1 MDGPKIAPAAMARMA
16 ASRSRLI
23 SAPSVANSG
32 TRRRQTEEASTEE
45 ASPPVDLLVDERL
58 ANRGFSAKLFHHQLV
73 DIWELCCGT
82 EKLAQHIETAVAGM
96 SSMSAGSRAMLVET
110 AVSRAYVLLRIIR
123 GPAGIAWASEHTAV
137 HHLEL
142 LLSTEE
148 THIVLQQLAIKL
160 LEENEKLNRGPTWAS
175 HREGRHASQSG
186 VHALRALATEAGA
199 FGAARASHMVRGL
212 VGTCMSAS
220 RQAAE
225 GSHRGTEEASP
236 PVVLGDHDIV
246 LALMAFFG
254 NAPLNAQ
261 LHKGKMKVNFAKHYN
276 STHAG
281 WGILSWGVLTKRC
294 RLGPLSPVAF
304 DLAIRSQ
311 SKKAKEQLHALG
323 VDSAESLE
331 RKRAALDSCA
341 KPLLSAAGFEIC
353 GTSVEVIP
361 LLPSLVFVHACEFAQ
376 ALSDEN
382 IGEGGVKKVL
392 SLPEADYQ
400 AQVVQALQGL
410 MREREPDHK
419 CREKCYMQVLLQT
432 ALGRSASG
440 ASGGQSPSS
449 GASGSQ
455 SPSKTL
461 VAQSDGPIKHRGRK
475 SALAKTARALRSA
488 RACTRTGVRVKKM
501 HSKTRAGKGI
511 MRKKRKA
518 SVDKLKYKDIVHC
531 ELCGCLVRRDV
542 LPRHQESAKCLPLR
556 EPRGQS
562 KQTSK
567 KSL

>member
-1 MDGPKIAPAAMARMA
+1 MNVEVHTWK
-16 ASRSRLI
+16 
-23 SAPSVANSG
+23 
-32 TRRRQTEEASTEE
+32 
-45 ASPPVDLLVDERL
+45 
-58 ANRGFSAKLFHHQLV
+58 
-73 DIWELCCGT
+73 
-82 EKLAQHIETAVAGM
+82 KLAQRIETAVACM
-96 SSMSAGSRAMLVET
+96 SSMSAGSRAMLVEV

-123 GPAGIAWASEHTAV
+123 GPAGIPWASEHTAV

-142 LLSTEE
+142 LLSPEE

-160 LEENEKLNRGPTWAS
+160 LEEDEKLNRGPTWAS

-220 RQAAE
+220 PRRWC
-225 GSHRGTEEASP
+225 GASP

-246 LALMAFFG
+246 LALMAFGG
-254 NAPLNAQ
+254 NAPLSAHQ
-261 LHKGKMKVNFAKHYN
+261 DKGKMKVNFAKAYN
-276 STHAG
+276 SINAG

-311 SKKAKEQLHALG
+311 SKKAKQQLHALG

-410 MREREPDHK
+410 MRERELDHTG
-419 CREKCYMQVLLQT
+419 RGNCYMQVLLQT

-449 GASGSQ
+449 GASGGQ

-461 VAQSDGPIKHRGRK
+461 VAQSDGPKKLNGQK
-475 SALAKTARALRSA
+475 GALTKNARAFR
-488 RACTRTGVRVKKM
+488 RASVCTRTGVPVKRL

-511 MRKKRKA
+511 VRKKRKA
-518 SVDKLKYKDIVHC
+518 SVDKQKYKDFVDC
-531 ELCGCLVRRDV
+531 ELCGCPVRRDV
-542 LPRHQESAKCLPLR
+542 LLRHQESEKCLRLR
-556 EPRGQS
+556 KRRGQS

-567 KSL
+567 KCLRKRRGEPKQTSKECLRKRSGEPKQTSKKCLR